1 VTRRVATCKVIAVP
15 EMASR
20 LDGPADALAI
30 LSAMG
35 AFGAS
40 IPGAELAL
48 VKGTQHLPNIE
59 QSEAFN
65 TTSGDDL
72 GRHAGF
78 HPQGEPGREVN
89 ARRP

>member
-1 VTRRVATCKVIAVP
+1 
-15 EMASR
+15 
-20 LDGPADALAI
+20 
-30 LSAMG
+30 MG